1 MKRIRQTSVVGAAAL
16 ALLAG
21 ASVHAALSD
30 ERVVRDILVEQSAA
44 ETVVR
49 VVADGAIR
57 YSVAEHQ
64 APHRLVLDLAD
75 ATIAGPAGSIAV
87 DNGQVGDILA
97 LSADEAGRRS
107 SRVSVELGEG
117 SKFAV
122 SSHEGTVEIRVA
134 GEPSGELLAQA
145 GVPSATATDAAAASA
160 PAPALNEVTNV
171 AYQHDG
177 HVDRIKVTLPEGATY
192 LSLPWNDNRATL
204 LIENAALPAELQRQL
219 DTAKFKGSVRAVS
232 SFVDPQGKVRIVA
245 DLAGAGSELIRM
257 SGRDLIWEFTPSR
270 VEESEPEQAQLPPP
284 VTSAKGE
291 AALPTSVSDNPYQR
305 RPRMNRKRIT
315 IDLRDADIHNILR
328 LIADEGNV
336 NIVTNQLVA
345 GSVTLRLR
353 SVPLDEALA
362 IILRSNG
369 LGWEQ
374 TGNIIRVAPMTVFEA
389 ESKAR
394 IDAYVQ
400 SQGLEPL
407 QVRLIPVNYAE
418 AGSVAEI
425 LGGVLSSRG
434 KVKVDERK
442 NALIVTDVLAN
453 LDTAVA
459 LVRQLDT
466 QTPQILIEAR
476 IVESNDQFKRDLGI
490 QWGGDF
496 LADPSIGN
504 ATGLLFPS
512 TVGIAGGAS
521 SGDTPTGGGS
531 STPNY
536 AINLPAPAGPGSG
549 GAVGFT
555 FGSLSGAFNLN
566 LRLSAAESQ
575 GSVKI
580 VSAPRI
586 TTLDNEEATITSGV
600 SIPVSVVSA
609 AGAQTVFFDASLTLT
624 VTPRVTP
631 DGNIIV
637 EVNVNK
643 NEPDFENTGSRGDP
657 SIIRREA
664 TTKLLIRDGD
674 TTVIGGIFQR
684 NTGSSNVRIP
694 FLGALPLIGPLFR
707 NASHTDV
714 RNELLVFLTPRIVNR
729 DLSIDRDENT
739 PDLLPPQE

>member
-1 MKRIRQTSVVGAAAL
+1 MKRIRQTSVVGALVL
-16 ALLAG
+16 ALIAG
-21 ASVHAALSD
+21 ASVQAALSD
-30 ERVVRDILVEQSAA
+30 ERVVREILVEQSPE

-57 YSVAEHQ
+57 YAVSEHQ
-64 APHRLVLDLAD
+64 GPHRLLLELAD
-75 ATIAGPAGSIAV
+75 ATLVGPAGSISV
-87 DNGQVGDILA
+87 DNGQVGDIL
-97 LSADEAGRRS
+97 SVSMDDEGRRS
-107 SRVSVELGEG
+107 SRVALELAEG
-117 SKFAV
+117 ARFQV
-122 SSHEGTVEIRVA
+122 SSHEGTVEIRIA
-134 GEPSGELLAQA
+134 GEPTDRLMAQA
-145 GVPSATATDAAAASA
+145 APAEAMASDAAPAASSG
-160 PAPALNEVTNV
+160 PAANEVGNV

-192 LSLPWNDNRATL
+192 LSLPWTDNRATL
-204 LIENAALPAELQRQL
+204 LIENAVLPAELQRQL
-219 DTAKFKGSVRAVS
+219 DTAKFKGTVRAVS
-232 SFVDPQGKVRIVA
+232 SFVDPQGRVRIVA
-245 DLAGAGSELIRM
+245 DLVGAGSELIRM
-257 SGRDLIWEFTPSR
+257 SGRDLIWEFTPAR
-270 VEESEPEQAQLPPP
+270 VEESSPEQAQLPPP
-284 VTSAKGE
+284 ITSAKGE
-291 AALPTSVSDNPYQR
+291 ATLPTSVSDNPYQR

-374 TGNIIRVAPMTVFEA
+374 QGNIIRVAPMTVFEA

-407 QVRLIPVNYAE
+407 QVRLIAVNYAE
-418 AGSVAEI
+418 ASKLGEI
-425 LGGVLSSRG
+425 LGGLLSARG
-434 KVKVDERK
+434 KVKVDDRK
-442 NALIVTDVLAN
+442 NALVVTDVLAN
-453 LDTAVA
+453 LDTAEA

-521 SGDTPTGGGS
+521 TGDTPTGGGS

-637 EVNVNK
+637 EVKVNK

-739 PDLLPPQE
+739 PDILPPRE

>member
-1 MKRIRQTSVVGAAAL
+1 MKRIRQTSVVGALVL
-16 ALLAG
+16 ALIAG
-21 ASVHAALSD
+21 ASVQAALSD
-30 ERVVRDILVEQSAA
+30 ERVVREILVEQSPE

-49 VVADGAIR
+49 VVADGAVR
-57 YSVAEHQ
+57 YAVSEHQ
-64 APHRLVLDLAD
+64 GPHRLLLDLAD
-75 ATIAGPAGSIAV
+75 ATLVGPVGSISV
-87 DNGQVGDILA
+87 DNGQVGDIL
-97 LSADEAGRRS
+97 SVSMDDEGRRS
-107 SRVSVELGEG
+107 ARVALELAEG
-117 SKFAV
+117 ARFQV
-122 SSHEGTVEIRVA
+122 SSHEGTVEIRIA
-134 GEPSGELLAQA
+134 GEPTDRLMAQA
-145 GVPSATATDAAAASA
+145 APAEATASDAAPAASSG
-160 PAPALNEVTNV
+160 PAANEVGNV

-192 LSLPWNDNRATL
+192 LSLPWTDNRATL
-204 LIENAALPAELQRQL
+204 LIENAVLPAELQRQL
-219 DTAKFKGSVRAVS
+219 DTAKFKGTVRAVS
-232 SFVDPQGKVRIVA
+232 SFVDPQGRVRIVA
-245 DLAGAGSELIRM
+245 DLVGAGSELIRM
-257 SGRDLIWEFTPSR
+257 SGRDLIWEFTPAR
-270 VEESEPEQAQLPPP
+270 VEESEPERAQLPPAI
-284 VTSAKGE
+284 TSAKGE
-291 AALPTSVSDNPYQR
+291 ATLPTSVSDNPYQR

-374 TGNIIRVAPMTVFEA
+374 QGNIIRVAPMTVFEA

-407 QVRLIPVNYAE
+407 QVRLIAVNYAE
-418 AGSVAEI
+418 AGALGEI

-453 LDTAVA
+453 LDTAEE

-637 EVNVNK
+637 DVNVNK

-664 TTKLLIRDGD
+664 STKLLIRDGD

>member
-1 MKRIRQTSVVGAAAL
+1 MKRIRQTSVVGALVL
-16 ALLAG
+16 ALIAG
-21 ASVHAALSD
+21 ASVQAALSD
-30 ERVVRDILVEQSAA
+30 ERVVREILVEQSPE

-57 YSVAEHQ
+57 YAVSEHQ
-64 APHRLVLDLAD
+64 GPHRLLLELAD
-75 ATIAGPAGSIAV
+75 ATVVGPAGSISV
-87 DNGQVGDILA
+87 DNGQVGDIL
-97 LSADEAGRRS
+97 SVSMDDEGRRS
-107 SRVSVELGEG
+107 SRVALELAEG
-117 SKFAV
+117 ARFQV
-122 SSHEGTVEIRVA
+122 SSHEGTVEIRIA
-134 GEPSGELLAQA
+134 GEPTDRLMAQA
-145 GVPSATATDAAAASA
+145 APAEAMASDAAPAASSG
-160 PAPALNEVTNV
+160 PAANEVGNV

-192 LSLPWNDNRATL
+192 LSLPWTDNRATL
-204 LIENAALPAELQRQL
+204 LIENAVLPAELQRQL
-219 DTAKFKGSVRAVS
+219 DTAKFKGTVRAVS
-232 SFVDPQGKVRIVA
+232 SFVDPQGRVRIVA
-245 DLAGAGSELIRM
+245 DLVGAGSELIRM
-257 SGRDLIWEFTPSR
+257 SGRDLIWEFTPAR
-270 VEESEPEQAQLPPP
+270 VEEREPEQAQLPPAI
-284 VTSAKGE
+284 TSAKGE
-291 AALPTSVSDNPYQR
+291 ATLPTSVSDNPYQR

-374 TGNIIRVAPMTVFEA
+374 QGNIIRVAPMTVFEA

-400 SQGLEPL
+400 SQGLEPM
-407 QVRLIPVNYAE
+407 QVRLIAVNYAE
-418 AGSVAEI
+418 AAALGEI

-453 LDTAVA
+453 LDTAEA

-637 EVNVNK
+637 DVNVNK

-664 TTKLLIRDGD
+664 STKLLIRDGD

-739 PDLLPPQE
+739 PDILPPQE

>member
-1 MKRIRQTSVVGAAAL
+1 MKRIRQTSVVGALVL
-16 ALLAG
+16 ALIAG
-21 ASVHAALSD
+21 ASVQAALSD
-30 ERVVRDILVEQSAA
+30 ERVVREILVEQSPE

-57 YSVAEHQ
+57 YAVSEHQ
-64 APHRLVLDLAD
+64 GPHRLLLELAD
-75 ATIAGPAGSIAV
+75 ATLVGPAGSISV
-87 DNGQVGDILA
+87 DNGQVGDIL
-97 LSADEAGRRS
+97 SVSMDDEGRRS
-107 SRVSVELGEG
+107 SRVALELAEG
-117 SKFAV
+117 ARFQV
-122 SSHEGTVEIRVA
+122 SSHEGTVEIRIA
-134 GEPSGELLAQA
+134 GEPTDRLMAQA
-145 GVPSATATDAAAASA
+145 APAEAMASDAAPAASSG
-160 PAPALNEVTNV
+160 PAANEVGNV

-192 LSLPWNDNRATL
+192 LSLHWTDNRATL
-204 LIENAALPAELQRQL
+204 LIENAVLPAELQRQL
-219 DTAKFKGSVRAVS
+219 DTAKFKGTVRAVS
-232 SFVDPQGKVRIVA
+232 SFVDPQGRVRIVA
-245 DLAGAGSELIRM
+245 DLVGAGSELIRM
-257 SGRDLIWEFTPSR
+257 SGRDLIWEFTPAR
-270 VEESEPEQAQLPPP
+270 VEESSPEQAQLPPP
-284 VTSAKGE
+284 ITSAKGE
-291 AALPTSVSDNPYQR
+291 ATLPTSVSDNPYQR

-374 TGNIIRVAPMTVFEA
+374 QGNIIRVAPMTVFEA

-407 QVRLIPVNYAE
+407 QVRLIAVNYAE
-418 AGSVAEI
+418 ASKLGEI
-425 LGGVLSSRG
+425 LGGLLSARG
-434 KVKVDERK
+434 KVKVDDRK
-442 NALIVTDVLAN
+442 NALVVTDVLAN
-453 LDTAVA
+453 LDTAEA

-729 DLSIDRDENT
+729 DLSIDRDGNT
-739 PDLLPPQE
+739 PDILPPRE

>member
-1 MKRIRQTSVVGAAAL
+1 MKRIRQTSVVGALVL
-16 ALLAG
+16 ALIAG
-21 ASVHAALSD
+21 ASVQAALSD
-30 ERVVRDILVEQSAA
+30 ERVVREILVEQSPD

-57 YSVAEHQ
+57 YAISEHQ
-64 APHRLVLDLAD
+64 GPHRLLLDLAD
-75 ATIAGPAGSIAV
+75 ATLVGPAGSISV
-87 DNGQVGDILA
+87 DNGQVGDIL
-97 LSADEAGRRS
+97 SVSMDDEGRRS
-107 SRVSVELGEG
+107 SRVALELAEG
-117 SKFAV
+117 ARFQV
-122 SSHEGTVEIRVA
+122 SSHEGTVEIRIA
-134 GEPSGELLAQA
+134 GEPTDRLMAQA
-145 GVPSATATDAAAASA
+145 APAEAMASDAAPAASSG
-160 PAPALNEVTNV
+160 PAANEVGNV

-192 LSLPWNDNRATL
+192 LSLPWTDNRATL
-204 LIENAALPAELQRQL
+204 LIENAVLPAELQRQL
-219 DTAKFKGSVRAVS
+219 DTAKFKGTVRAVS
-232 SFVDPQGKVRIVA
+232 SFVDPQGRVRIVA
-245 DLAGAGSELIRM
+245 DLVGAGSELIRM
-257 SGRDLIWEFTPSR
+257 SGRDLIWEFTPAR
-270 VEESEPEQAQLPPP
+270 VEESSPEQAQLPPP
-284 VTSAKGE
+284 ITSAKGE
-291 AALPTSVSDNPYQR
+291 ATLPTSVSDNPYQR

-374 TGNIIRVAPMTVFEA
+374 QGNIIRVAPMTVFEA

-407 QVRLIPVNYAE
+407 QVRLIAVNYAE
-418 AGSVAEI
+418 AGKLGEI
-425 LGGVLSSRG
+425 LGGLLSARG
-434 KVKVDERK
+434 KVKVDDRK
-442 NALIVTDVLAN
+442 NALVVTDVLAN
-453 LDTAVA
+453 LDTAEA

-521 SGDTPTGGGS
+521 SADTPTGGGS

-739 PDLLPPQE
+739 PVILPPQE

>member
-1 MKRIRQTSVVGAAAL
+1 MKRIRQTSVVGALVL
-16 ALLAG
+16 ALIAG
-21 ASVHAALSD
+21 ASVQAALSD
-30 ERVVRDILVEQSAA
+30 ERVVREILVEQSPE

-57 YSVAEHQ
+57 YAVSEHQ
-64 APHRLVLDLAD
+64 GPHRLLLELAD
-75 ATIAGPAGSIAV
+75 ATLVGPAGSISV
-87 DNGQVGDILA
+87 DNGQVGDIL
-97 LSADEAGRRS
+97 SVSMDDEGRRS
-107 SRVSVELGEG
+107 SRVALELAEG
-117 SKFAV
+117 ARFQV
-122 SSHEGTVEIRVA
+122 SSHEGTVEIRIA
-134 GEPSGELLAQA
+134 GEPTDRLMAQA
-145 GVPSATATDAAAASA
+145 APAEAMASDAAPAASSG
-160 PAPALNEVTNV
+160 PAANEVGNV

-192 LSLPWNDNRATL
+192 LSLPWTDNRATL
-204 LIENAALPAELQRQL
+204 LIENAVLPAELQRQL
-219 DTAKFKGSVRAVS
+219 DTAKFKGTVRAVS
-232 SFVDPQGKVRIVA
+232 SFVDPQGRVRIVA
-245 DLAGAGSELIRM
+245 DLVGAGSELIRM
-257 SGRDLIWEFTPSR
+257 SGRDLIWEFTPAR
-270 VEESEPEQAQLPPP
+270 VEESSPEQAQLPPP
-284 VTSAKGE
+284 ITSAKGE
-291 AALPTSVSDNPYQR
+291 ATLPTSVSDNPYQR

-374 TGNIIRVAPMTVFEA
+374 QGNIIRVAPMTVFEA

-407 QVRLIPVNYAE
+407 QVRLIAVNYAE
-418 AGSVAEI
+418 ASKLGEI
-425 LGGVLSSRG
+425 LGGLLSARG
-434 KVKVDERK
+434 KVKVDDRK
-442 NALIVTDVLAN
+442 NALVVTDVLAN
-453 LDTAVA
+453 LDTAEA

-521 SGDTPTGGGS
+521 TGDTPTGGGS

-729 DLSIDRDENT
+729 DLSIDRDGNT
-739 PDLLPPQE
+739 PDILPPRE

>member
-1 MKRIRQTSVVGAAAL
+1 MKRIRQTSVVGALAL
-16 ALLAG
+16 ALIAG
-21 ASVHAALSD
+21 ASVQAALSD
-30 ERVVRDILVEQSAA
+30 ERVVRDILVEQSPK

-57 YSVAEHQ
+57 YAVSEHQ
-64 APHRLVLDLAD
+64 GPHRLLLDLAD
-75 ATIAGPAGSIAV
+75 ATLVGPAGSISV
-87 DNGQVGDILA
+87 DNGQVGDILS
-97 LSADEAGRRS
+97 LSTDDNGHRS
-107 SRVSVELGEG
+107 SRVALELAEG
-117 SKFAV
+117 ARFQV
-122 SSHEGTVEIRVA
+122 SSHEGTVEIRIA
-134 GEPSGELLAQA
+134 GEPTDRLIAQA
-145 GVPSATATDAAAASA
+145 APTEATASDAAPAASSG
-160 PAPALNEVTNV
+160 PAANEVGNV

-219 DTAKFKGSVRAVS
+219 DTAKFKGTVRAVS
-232 SFVDPQGKVRIVA
+232 SFVDPQGRVRIVA
-245 DLAGAGSELIRM
+245 DLVGAGSELIRM
-257 SGRDLIWEFTPSR
+257 SGRDLIWEFTPAR

-284 VTSAKGE
+284 ITSAKGE
-291 AALPTSVSDNPYQR
+291 ATLPTSVSDNPYQR

-374 TGNIIRVAPMTVFEA
+374 QGNIIRVAPMTVFEA

-407 QVRLIPVNYAE
+407 QVRLIAVNYAE
-418 AGSVAEI
+418 AGALAEI
-425 LGGVLSSRG
+425 LGGVLSTRG
-434 KVKVDERK
+434 KVKVDDRK

-453 LDTAVA
+453 LDTAEA

-664 TTKLLIRDGD
+664 STKLLIRDGD

>member
-1 MKRIRQTSVVGAAAL
+1 MKRIRQTSVVGALVL
-16 ALLAG
+16 ALIAG
-21 ASVHAALSD
+21 ASVQAALSD
-30 ERVVRDILVEQSAA
+30 ERVVREILVEQSPE

-57 YSVAEHQ
+57 YAVSEHQ
-64 APHRLVLDLAD
+64 GPHRLLLELAD
-75 ATIAGPAGSIAV
+75 ATLVGPAGSISV
-87 DNGQVGDILA
+87 DNGQVGDIL
-97 LSADEAGRRS
+97 SVSMDDEGRRS
-107 SRVSVELGEG
+107 SRVALELAEG
-117 SKFAV
+117 ARFQV
-122 SSHEGTVEIRVA
+122 SSHEGTVEIRIA
-134 GEPSGELLAQA
+134 GEPTDRLMAQA
-145 GVPSATATDAAAASA
+145 APAEAMASDAAPAASSG
-160 PAPALNEVTNV
+160 PAANEVGNV

-192 LSLPWNDNRATL
+192 LSLPWTDNRATL
-204 LIENAALPAELQRQL
+204 LIENAVLPAELQRQL
-219 DTAKFKGSVRAVS
+219 DTAKFKGTVRAVS
-232 SFVDPQGKVRIVA
+232 SFVDPQGRVRIVA
-245 DLAGAGSELIRM
+245 DLVGAGSELIRM
-257 SGRDLIWEFTPSR
+257 SGRDLIWEFTPAR
-270 VEESEPEQAQLPPP
+270 VEESSPEQAQLPPP
-284 VTSAKGE
+284 ITSAKGE
-291 AALPTSVSDNPYQR
+291 ATLPTSVSDNPYQR

-374 TGNIIRVAPMTVFEA
+374 QGNIIRVAPMTVFEA

-407 QVRLIPVNYAE
+407 QVRLIAVNYAE
-418 AGSVAEI
+418 AGKLGEI
-425 LGGVLSSRG
+425 LGGLLSARG
-434 KVKVDERK
+434 KVKVDDRK
-442 NALIVTDVLAN
+442 NALVVTDVLAN
-453 LDTAVA
+453 LDTAEA

-637 EVNVNK
+637 DVNVNK

-729 DLSIDRDENT
+729 DLSIDRDGNT
-739 PDLLPPQE
+739 PDILPPRE

>member
-1 MKRIRQTSVVGAAAL
+1 MKRIRQTSVVGALVL
-16 ALLAG
+16 ALIAG
-21 ASVHAALSD
+21 ASVQAALSD
-30 ERVVRDILVEQSAA
+30 ERVVREILVEQSPE

-49 VVADGAIR
+49 VVADGAVR
-57 YSVAEHQ
+57 YAVSEHQ
-64 APHRLVLDLAD
+64 GPHRLLLDLAD
-75 ATIAGPAGSIAV
+75 ATLVGPVGSISV
-87 DNGQVGDILA
+87 DNGQVGDIL
-97 LSADEAGRRS
+97 SVSMDDEGRRS
-107 SRVSVELGEG
+107 ARVALELAEG
-117 SKFAV
+117 ARFQV
-122 SSHEGTVEIRVA
+122 SSHEGTVEIRIA
-134 GEPSGELLAQA
+134 GEPTDRLMAQA
-145 GVPSATATDAAAASA
+145 APAEATASDAAPAASSG
-160 PAPALNEVTNV
+160 PAANEVGNV

-192 LSLPWNDNRATL
+192 LSLPWTDNRATL
-204 LIENAALPAELQRQL
+204 LIENAVLPAELQRQL
-219 DTAKFKGSVRAVS
+219 DTAKFKGTVRAVS
-232 SFVDPQGKVRIVA
+232 SFVDPQGRVRIVA
-245 DLAGAGSELIRM
+245 DLVGAGSELIRM
-257 SGRDLIWEFTPSR
+257 SGRDLIWEFTPAR
-270 VEESEPEQAQLPPP
+270 VEESEPERAQLPPAI
-284 VTSAKGE
+284 TSAKGE
-291 AALPTSVSDNPYQR
+291 ATLPTSVSDNPYQR

-374 TGNIIRVAPMTVFEA
+374 QGNIIRVAPMTVFEA

-407 QVRLIPVNYAE
+407 QVRLIAVNYAE
-418 AGSVAEI
+418 AGALGEI

-453 LDTAVA
+453 LDTAEE

-624 VTPRVTP
+624 VTP
-631 DGNIIV
+631 
-637 EVNVNK
+637 
-643 NEPDFENTGSRGDP
+643 
-657 SIIRREA
+657 A
-664 TTKLLIRDGD
+664 
-674 TTVIGGIFQR
+674 
-684 NTGSSNVRIP
+684 
-694 FLGALPLIGPLFR
+694 
-707 NASHTDV
+707 
-714 RNELLVFLTPRIVNR
+714 
-729 DLSIDRDENT
+729 
-739 PDLLPPQE
+739 

>member
-1 MKRIRQTSVVGAAAL
+1 MKRIRQTSVVGALVL
-16 ALLAG
+16 ALIAG
-21 ASVHAALSD
+21 ASVQAALSD
-30 ERVVRDILVEQSAA
+30 ERVVREILVEQSPE

-57 YSVAEHQ
+57 YAVSEHQ
-64 APHRLVLDLAD
+64 GPHRLLLELAD
-75 ATIAGPAGSIAV
+75 ATLVGPAGSISV
-87 DNGQVGDILA
+87 DNGQVGDIL
-97 LSADEAGRRS
+97 SVSMDDEGRRS
-107 SRVSVELGEG
+107 SRVALELAEG
-117 SKFAV
+117 ARFQV
-122 SSHEGTVEIRVA
+122 SSHEGTVEIRIA
-134 GEPSGELLAQA
+134 GEPTDRLMAQA
-145 GVPSATATDAAAASA
+145 APAEAMASDAAPAASSG
-160 PAPALNEVTNV
+160 PAANEVGNV

-192 LSLPWNDNRATL
+192 LSLPWTDNRATL
-204 LIENAALPAELQRQL
+204 LIENAVLPAELQRQL
-219 DTAKFKGSVRAVS
+219 DTAKFKGTVRAVS
-232 SFVDPQGKVRIVA
+232 SFVDPQGRVRIVA
-245 DLAGAGSELIRM
+245 DLVGAGSELIRM
-257 SGRDLIWEFTPSR
+257 SGRDLIWEFTPAR
-270 VEESEPEQAQLPPP
+270 VEESSPEQAQLPPP
-284 VTSAKGE
+284 ITSAKGE
-291 AALPTSVSDNPYQR
+291 ATLPTSVSDNPYQR

-374 TGNIIRVAPMTVFEA
+374 QGNIIRVAPMTVFEA

-407 QVRLIPVNYAE
+407 QVRLIAVNYAE
-418 AGSVAEI
+418 AGKLGEI
-425 LGGVLSSRG
+425 LGGLLSARG
-434 KVKVDERK
+434 KVKVDDRK
-442 NALIVTDVLAN
+442 NALVVTDVLAN
-453 LDTAVA
+453 LDTAEA

-637 EVNVNK
+637 EVKVNK

-729 DLSIDRDENT
+729 DLSIDRDGNT
-739 PDLLPPQE
+739 PDILPPRE

>member
-1 MKRIRQTSVVGAAAL
+1 MKRIRQTSVVGALVL
-16 ALLAG
+16 ALIAG
-21 ASVHAALSD
+21 ASVQAALSD
-30 ERVVRDILVEQSAA
+30 ERVVREILVEQSPE

-57 YSVAEHQ
+57 YAVSEHQ
-64 APHRLVLDLAD
+64 GPHRLLLELAD
-75 ATIAGPAGSIAV
+75 ATLVGPAGSISV
-87 DNGQVGDILA
+87 DNGQVGDIL
-97 LSADEAGRRS
+97 SVSMDDEGRRS
-107 SRVSVELGEG
+107 SRVALELAEG
-117 SKFAV
+117 ARFQV
-122 SSHEGTVEIRVA
+122 SSHEGTVEIRIA
-134 GEPSGELLAQA
+134 GEPTDRLMAQA
-145 GVPSATATDAAAASA
+145 APAEAMASDAAPAASSG
-160 PAPALNEVTNV
+160 PAANEVGNV

-192 LSLPWNDNRATL
+192 LSLPWTDNRATL
-204 LIENAALPAELQRQL
+204 LIENAVLPAELQRQL
-219 DTAKFKGSVRAVS
+219 DTAKFKGTVRAVS
-232 SFVDPQGKVRIVA
+232 SFVDPQGRVRIVA
-245 DLAGAGSELIRM
+245 DLVGAGSELIRM
-257 SGRDLIWEFTPSR
+257 SGRDLIWEFTPAR
-270 VEESEPEQAQLPPP
+270 VEESSPEQAQLPPP
-284 VTSAKGE
+284 ITSAKGE
-291 AALPTSVSDNPYQR
+291 ATLPTSVSDNPYQR

-374 TGNIIRVAPMTVFEA
+374 QGNIIRVAPMTVFEA

-407 QVRLIPVNYAE
+407 QVRLIAVNYAE
-418 AGSVAEI
+418 AGKLGEI
-425 LGGVLSSRG
+425 LGGLLSARG
-434 KVKVDERK
+434 KVKVDDRK
-442 NALIVTDVLAN
+442 NALVVTDVLAN
-453 LDTAVA
+453 LDTAEA

-637 EVNVNK
+637 EVKVNK

-739 PDLLPPQE
+739 PDILPPRE

>member
-1 MKRIRQTSVVGAAAL
+1 MKRIRQTSVVGALVL
-16 ALLAG
+16 ALIAG
-21 ASVHAALSD
+21 ASVQAALSD
-30 ERVVRDILVEQSAA
+30 ERVVREILVEQSPE

-57 YSVAEHQ
+57 YAVSEHQ
-64 APHRLVLDLAD
+64 GPHRLLLELAD
-75 ATIAGPAGSIAV
+75 ATLVGPAGSISV
-87 DNGQVGDILA
+87 DNGQVGDIL
-97 LSADEAGRRS
+97 SVSMDDEGRRS
-107 SRVSVELGEG
+107 SRVALELAEG
-117 SKFAV
+117 ARFQV
-122 SSHEGTVEIRVA
+122 SSHEGTVEIRIA
-134 GEPSGELLAQA
+134 GEPTDRLMAQA
-145 GVPSATATDAAAASA
+145 APAEAMASDAAPAASSG
-160 PAPALNEVTNV
+160 PAANEVGNV

-192 LSLPWNDNRATL
+192 LSLPWTDNRATL
-204 LIENAALPAELQRQL
+204 LIENAVLPAELQRQL
-219 DTAKFKGSVRAVS
+219 DTAKFKGTVRAVS
-232 SFVDPQGKVRIVA
+232 SFVDPQGRVRIVA
-245 DLAGAGSELIRM
+245 DLVGAGSELIRM
-257 SGRDLIWEFTPSR
+257 SGRDLIWEFTPAR
-270 VEESEPEQAQLPPP
+270 VEESSPEQAQLPPP
-284 VTSAKGE
+284 ITSAKGE
-291 AALPTSVSDNPYQR
+291 ATLPTSVSDNPYQR

-374 TGNIIRVAPMTVFEA
+374 QGNIIRVAPMTVFEA

-407 QVRLIPVNYAE
+407 QVRLIAVNYAE
-418 AGSVAEI
+418 AGKLGEI
-425 LGGVLSSRG
+425 LGGLLSARG
-434 KVKVDERK
+434 KVKVDDRK
-442 NALIVTDVLAN
+442 NALVVTDVLAN
-453 LDTAVA
+453 LDTAEA

-729 DLSIDRDENT
+729 DLSIDRDGNT
-739 PDLLPPQE
+739 PDILPPRE

>member
-1 MKRIRQTSVVGAAAL
+1 MKRIRQTSVVGALAL
-16 ALLAG
+16 ALIAG
-21 ASVHAALSD
+21 ASVQAALSD
-30 ERVVRDILVEQSAA
+30 ERVVRDILVEQSSK

-49 VVADGAIR
+49 VVSDGAIR
-57 YSVAEHQ
+57 YAVSEHQ
-64 APHRLVLDLAD
+64 SPHRLLLDLAD
-75 ATIAGPAGSIAV
+75 ATIVGPSGSISV
-87 DNGQVGDILA
+87 DNGQVGDIL
-97 LSADEAGRRS
+97 SVSTDEDGRRS
-107 SRVSVELGEG
+107 SRVALELAEG
-117 SKFAV
+117 SRYQV
-122 SSHEGTVEIRVA
+122 SSHEGTVEIRIS
-134 GEPSGELLAQA
+134 GEPTDRLMAQA
-145 GVPSATATDAAAASA
+145 APTETTASDAAPAANSS
-160 PAPALNEVTNV
+160 PAANEVGNV

-219 DTAKFKGSVRAVS
+219 DTAKFKGTVRAVS
-232 SFVDPQGKVRIVA
+232 SFVDPQGRVRIVA
-245 DLAGAGSELIRM
+245 DLVGAGSELIRM
-257 SGRDLIWEFTPSR
+257 SGRDLIWEFTPAR
-270 VEESEPEQAQLPPP
+270 VEESEPERAQLPQPI
-284 VTSAKGE
+284 TSAKGE
-291 AALPTSVSDNPYQR
+291 ATLPTSVSDNPYQR

-374 TGNIIRVAPMTVFEA
+374 QGNIIRVAPMTVFEA

-407 QVRLIPVNYAE
+407 QVRLIAVNYAE
-418 AGSVAEI
+418 AVSLAEI
-425 LGGVLSSRG
+425 LGGVLSTRG
-434 KVKVDERK
+434 KVKVDDRK

-453 LDTAVA
+453 LDTAEA

-637 EVNVNK
+637 DVNVNK

-664 TTKLLIRDGD
+664 STKLLIRDGD

-739 PDLLPPQE
+739 PDILPPQE

>member
-1 MKRIRQTSVVGAAAL
+1 MKRIRQTSVVGALVL
-16 ALLAG
+16 ALIAG
-21 ASVHAALSD
+21 ASVQAALSD
-30 ERVVRDILVEQSAA
+30 ERVVREILVEQSPE

-57 YSVAEHQ
+57 YAVSEHQ
-64 APHRLVLDLAD
+64 GPHRLLLELAD
-75 ATIAGPAGSIAV
+75 ATLVGPAGSISV
-87 DNGQVGDILA
+87 DNGQVGDIL
-97 LSADEAGRRS
+97 SVSMDDEGRRS
-107 SRVSVELGEG
+107 SRVALELAEG
-117 SKFAV
+117 ARFQV
-122 SSHEGTVEIRVA
+122 SSHEGTVEIRIA
-134 GEPSGELLAQA
+134 GEPTDRLMAQA
-145 GVPSATATDAAAASA
+145 APAEAMASDAAPAASSG
-160 PAPALNEVTNV
+160 PAANEVGNV

-192 LSLPWNDNRATL
+192 LSLPWTDNRATL
-204 LIENAALPAELQRQL
+204 LIENAVLPAELQRQL
-219 DTAKFKGSVRAVS
+219 DTAKFKGTVRAVS
-232 SFVDPQGKVRIVA
+232 SFVDPQGRVRIVA
-245 DLAGAGSELIRM
+245 DLVGAGSELIRM
-257 SGRDLIWEFTPSR
+257 SGRDLIWEFTPAR
-270 VEESEPEQAQLPPP
+270 VEESSPEQAQLPPP
-284 VTSAKGE
+284 ITSAKGE
-291 AALPTSVSDNPYQR
+291 ATLPTSVSDNPYQR

-374 TGNIIRVAPMTVFEA
+374 QGNIIRVAPMTVFEA

-407 QVRLIPVNYAE
+407 QVRLIAVNYAE
-418 AGSVAEI
+418 ASKLGEI
-425 LGGVLSSRG
+425 LGGLLSARG
-434 KVKVDERK
+434 KVKVDDRK
-442 NALIVTDVLAN
+442 NALVVTDVLAN
-453 LDTAVA
+453 LDTAEA

-729 DLSIDRDENT
+729 DLSIDRDGNT
-739 PDLLPPQE
+739 PDILPPRE